1 MKLTCAQMDVL
12 ISFYM
17 DNDLSKTL
25 KSKVEEH
32 LENCPA
38 CKAKYEIIKSML
50 TDLKTA
56 FGKEE
61 SIPEEILYSSVSN
74 APLSTQYR
82 VFKNNLSAYVDNELS
97 NEENVKIKKFTINNK
112 KARKDLEDTYNIRKL
127 MNDSFRKTKAD
138 ARHDFSKNVLKQ
150 LELEDEAFLGIHPVI
165 KIIIGFTI
173 SVLVFT
179 SIVLFSISA

>member
-12 ISFYM
+12 ISFYI